1 MSDVFS
7 IAKKNFYMIVC
18 TAAVFITGCSAC
30 KQCDSNSLPSATP
43 YSVQAAQDAAHL
55 QLPVNSP
62 YYSDSL
68 SIDRQQKVFDE
79 LGIYVVSCRLSS
91 SGYMVDFRYKVIDPN
106 KAAPLFTNK
115 TDPHIIDQAT
125 GAIFIVPNP
134 PKVGKLR
141 TTRQPKKDK
150 IYFMFFANPGK
161 YIKTDNKLTFVCGQH
176 RIEDVVVR

>member
-1 MSDVFS
+1 
-7 IAKKNFYMIVC
+7 MIIC
-18 TAAVFITGCSAC
+18 TTTVFIAGCSTYR
-30 KQCDSNSLPSATP
+30 QCDSNSLPSAAS
-43 YSVQAAQDAAHL
+43 YAAQDTG
-55 QLPVNSP
+55 QPQPPVNSP
-62 YYSDSL
+62 YYTNSL
-68 SIDRQQKVFDE
+68 SIDKQQKVFDE

-125 GAIFIVPNP
+125 GAMFIVPNP

-161 YIKTDNKLTFVCGQH
+161 YIKPDNKLTFVCGQH
-176 RIEDVVVR
+176 KIEDVVVR